1 MMRAKILACLLAT
14 GAVASAQK
22 PADLAEK
29 ARQAQA
35 VAEAT
40 AEADVAEAIKNA
52 KKLAATFPDKALR
65 DLKALSLKLD
75 TQAGLSNTKREA
87 LIATVSA
94 ASTAISGGTS
104 TTTTKKTDLP
114 PEVIARIEKSRKVV
128 DAADAETKDVQTRI
142 MDIAKDVEAGRDREA
157 KAKAADLAKLYPNNP
172 VAIEIG
178 LHSSFREGVLAAKDI
193 STRSAEGFR
202 LAMNSVQESA
212 IPVNRDMTFPKDW
225 KEKMERRRLMNAPKL
240 TATEKKLVESLATPI
255 KNELRNAPFEE
266 AIQQFSS
273 TIDQKIFLDKK
284 SLEDKGVDLRST
296 VNVPG
301 GVTARSALRVMLQ
314 QQGLTYIIRDN
325 IIQVVSIEEAS
336 KVLVT
341 RAYDVRDL
349 VGQGGPF
356 NTLTMWGPYADAQQ
370 TAANAQM
377 LAEAIQKSVDPNC
390 WKDTGKGA
398 GTISFHYPT
407 MTLIVRAP
415 SEVHAELYDKMN
427 PPVK

>member
-1 MMRAKILACLLAT
+1 MRALAAGWILAT
-14 GAVASAQK
+14 GAVVVAQK
-22 PADLAEK
+22 PADYAEK
-29 ARQAQA
+29 AKQAQA

-40 AEADVAEAIKNA
+40 ADAEVAEAIRNA
-52 KKLAATFPDKALR
+52 KKLSATFPDKALR
-65 DLKALSLKLD
+65 DLKVLSLKLD
-75 TQAGLSNTKREA
+75 TQAGLGSTKRET
-87 LIATVSA
+87 LLATVKE
-94 ASTAISGGTS
+94 ASTAIAGGTPA
-104 TTTTKKTDLP
+104 TTKKTDLSP
-114 PEVIARIEKSRKVV
+114 ALMARIEKSRKVV
-128 DAADAETKDVQTRI
+128 DAADAETKDVQSRI
-142 MDIAKDVEAGRDREA
+142 NDIAKDVEAGRDREA
-157 KAKAADLAKLYPNNP
+157 KAKVADMVKLYPNNP

-178 LHSSFREGVLAAKDI
+178 LQSNFREGVLAAKDV
-193 STRSAEGFR
+193 SRRSAEGFR

-212 IPVNRDMTFPKDW
+212 IPTAGDMTFPKDW

-240 TATEKKLVESLATPI
+240 TAQEKKLVESMNTPI
-255 KNELRNAPFEE
+255 KTELRNAPFEE
-266 AIQQFSS
+266 AIQNFST

-301 GVTARSALRVMLQ
+301 GVSARSALRVMLQ

-356 NTLTMWGPYADAQQ
+356 NTLTVWGPYADAQQ
-370 TAANAQM
+370 TYANAQM
-377 LAEAIQKSVDPNC
+377 LIEAIEKSVDPNC

-427 PPVK
+427 PPIK

>member
-1 MMRAKILACLLAT
+1 MRALAAGWILAT
-14 GAVASAQK
+14 GAVVVAQK
-22 PADLAEK
+22 PADYAEK
-29 ARQAQA
+29 AKQAQA

-40 AEADVAEAIKNA
+40 AEAEVAEAIKNA
-52 KKLAATFPDKALR
+52 KKLSATFPDKALR

-75 TQAGLSNTKREA
+75 TQAGLSSAKRET
-87 LIATVSA
+87 LLATVKE
-94 ASTAISGGTS
+94 ASTAISGGGPA
-104 TTTTKKTDLP
+104 TTKKTDLSP
-114 PEVIARIEKSRKVV
+114 ALMARIEKSRKVV

-142 MDIAKDVEAGRDREA
+142 NDISKDVDAGRDREA
-157 KAKAADLAKLYPNNP
+157 KAKTAELIKLYPNNP
-172 VAIEIG
+172 VAVEIG
-178 LHSSFREGVLAAKDI
+178 LQSNFRDGVLAAKDI
-193 STRSAEGFR
+193 SRRSAEGFR

-212 IPVNRDMTFPKDW
+212 IPVDRDMTFPKDW
-225 KEKMERRRLMNAPKL
+225 REKMERRRLMNAPKL

-266 AIQQFSS
+266 AIQNFSS

-284 SLEDKGVDLRST
+284 SLEDKGIDLRST

-301 GVTARSALRVMLQ
+301 GVSARSALRVMLQ

-356 NTLTMWGPYADAQQ
+356 NTLTVWGPYADAQQ
-370 TAANAQM
+370 TYVNAQ
-377 LAEAIQKSVDPNC
+377 LLVDAIQKSVDPTC

-398 GTISFHYPT
+398 GTVSFHYPT

-427 PPVK
+427 PPIK

>member
-1 MMRAKILACLLAT
+1 MRALAAGWILAT
-14 GAVASAQK
+14 GAVVVAQK
-22 PADLAEK
+22 PADYAEK
-29 ARQAQA
+29 AKQSQA

-40 AEADVAEAIKNA
+40 AEAEVAESIKNA
-52 KKLAATFPDKALR
+52 KKLSATFPDKALR

-75 TQAGLSNTKREA
+75 TQAGLSSAKRET
-87 LIATVSA
+87 LLATVKE
-94 ASTAISGGTS
+94 ASTAIAGGTP
-104 TTTTKKTDLP
+104 TTTKKTDLSP
-114 PEVIARIEKSRKVV
+114 ALMARIEKSRKVV

-142 MDIAKDVEAGRDREA
+142 NDIAKDVEAGRDREA
-157 KAKAADLAKLYPNNP
+157 KAKVADMVKLYPNNP

-178 LHSSFREGVLAAKDI
+178 LQSNFREGVMAAKDV
-193 STRSAEGFR
+193 SRLSAEGFR

-225 KEKMERRRLMNAPKL
+225 KERMEGRRLRNAPKL
-240 TATEKKLVESLATPI
+240 TAQEKKLVESMNTPI
-255 KNELRNAPFEE
+255 KTELRNAPFEE
-266 AIQQFSS
+266 AIQNFSS

-284 SLEDKGVDLRST
+284 SLEDKGIDLRST

-349 VGQGGPF
+349 VGGGGPF
-356 NTLTMWGPYADAQQ
+356 NTLTVWGPYADAQQ
-370 TAANAQM
+370 TYANAQM
-377 LAEAIQKSVDPNC
+377 LVEAIEKSVDPTC

-415 SEVHAELYDKMN
+415 SEVHAELYDKMK
-427 PPVK
+427 PPIK